1 MGVYPRR
8 TWLMRRGESTPTP
21 PWIAILVLQKLKEN
35 DKKFKKIKN
44 FEISI
49 SDVGLKVFHIGF

>member
-1 MGVYPRR
+1 MVNAPGISPSH
-8 TWLMRRGESTPTP
+8 STPPPTP

-44 FEISI
+44 
-49 SDVGLKVFHIGF
+49 